1 MQAGKSLD
9 DGWRIGLGPTVGCQN
24 IWTDQINSV
33 VQLELPYWQDSSQ
46 WNLRLN
52 GSVQYA
58 LNQQNALKVGL
69 EYQQQNHLDWTKWS
83 IGFNHYF

>member
-1 MQAGKSLD
+1 MVSFNVSILFETPPNSL
-9 DGWRIGLGPTVGCQN
+9 
-24 IWTDQINSV
+24 

-52 GSVQYA
+52 GTVQYA

-69 EYQQQNHLDWTKWS
+69 EYQQQNDLDWTKWS
-83 IGFNHYF
+83 FCFNHYF